1 LSGVELRAMRRLK
14 RDQDPPSPFVF
25 KSERGAPSR
34 RRDGARWWRGW
45 APRLARLGVKAHPHM
60 LRHARGFQLA
70 NQDTYPRTLQAYLG
84 QSPARF
90 KTLWRD

>member
-1 LSGVELRAMRRLK
+1 MRRLK

-45 APRLARLGVKAHPHM
+45 APRLATFRRKIENITLAVWTAAFAENCKLG
-60 LRHARGFQLA
+60 RI
-70 NQDTYPRTLQAYLG
+70 
-84 QSPARF
+84 
-90 KTLWRD
+90 